1 MTLILALTLTQTPA
15 PTLSLTVSQVLS
27 SPLELV
33 TALSNKA
40 SLRARAEELG
50 LLHLLPEHFASPAAA
65 RYPCVLK
72 LAIGA
77 YGAGTHIVRSAA
89 EVARSTLT
97 LTPNP

>member
-1 MTLILALTLTQTPA
+1 M
-15 PTLSLTVSQVLS
+15 LS

-72 LAIGA
+72 LAIG
-77 YGAGTHIVRSAA
+77 
-89 EVARSTLT
+89 
-97 LTPNP
+97 